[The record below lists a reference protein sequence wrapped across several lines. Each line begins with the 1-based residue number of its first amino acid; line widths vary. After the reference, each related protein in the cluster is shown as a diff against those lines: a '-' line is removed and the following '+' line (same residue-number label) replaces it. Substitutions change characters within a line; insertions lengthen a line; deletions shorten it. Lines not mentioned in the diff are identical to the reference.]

1 MLPQIAPTPLPLSD
15 SRVSDELNDED
26 EAALDR
32 LLDQLDDSGI

>member
-1 MLPQIAPTPLPLSD
+1 LALSD
-15 SRVSDELNDED
+15 SRGSEELNDED